1 VPSRVFDQHN
11 SPNTNHSM
19 MEKSHLSE
27 NYFSLARK
35 HEEMEDRLEEMLK
48 KIEIEEY
55 ITRSSLKHVRYRL
68 REQLVN
74 SYTDIAF
81 SSMIN
86 LTSSRW
92 KPSFPTQ
99 IPCSQTISC
108 ASNFLTG
115 TGK

>member
-1 VPSRVFDQHN
+1 
-11 SPNTNHSM
+11 

-68 REQLVN
+68 REQLVKI
-74 SYTDIAF
+74 DI
-81 SSMIN
+81 
-86 LTSSRW
+86 LT
-92 KPSFPTQ
+92 
-99 IPCSQTISC
+99 
-108 ASNFLTG
+108 
-115 TGK
+115 

>member
-1 VPSRVFDQHN
+1 
-11 SPNTNHSM
+11 M

-92 KPSFPTQ
+92 KPSFPTR
-99 IPCSQTISC
+99 IPCSLTISC
-108 ASNFLTG
+108 A
-115 TGK
+115 